1 MCFIIISLL
10 KQKFK
15 NAAKLFTLSSPASS
29 SRSSNITESVAC
41 NSKIVNQRIPREAPV
56 RKKNDKTVVPFF
68 GPIVS
73 EYIFNVALTWWAL
86 DLKKLAL

>member
-1 MCFIIISLL
+1 MCFIIMSLL
-10 KQKFK
+10 KQKLK

-41 NSKIVNQRIPREAPV
+41 NSKILNHRILLREANV
-56 RKKNDKTVVPFF
+56 RKKNDKTVVPFP

-73 EYIFNVALTWWAL
+73 EYIFNVALT
-86 DLKKLAL
+86 

>member
-1 MCFIIISLL
+1 MFHYNE
-10 KQKFK
+10 FAETTVK

-41 NSKIVNQRIPREAPV
+41 NSKILNQRILLREANV
-56 RKKNDKTVVPFF
+56 RKKNDKTVVPFS

-73 EYIFNVALTWWAL
+73 EYIFNVALT
-86 DLKKLAL
+86 